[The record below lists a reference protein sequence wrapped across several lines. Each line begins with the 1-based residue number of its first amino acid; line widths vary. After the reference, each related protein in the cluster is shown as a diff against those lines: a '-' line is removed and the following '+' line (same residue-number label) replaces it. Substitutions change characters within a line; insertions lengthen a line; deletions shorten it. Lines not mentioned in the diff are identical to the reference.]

1 MNFRKFTPKIA
12 PKNPKIYQK
21 FTQIVKFCPKFIPK
35 ISPNSKRQ
43 IPQKIHQKFSFFHY
57 NFPQISAKKTKK
69 TKERTA
75 VISIDKRVLTH
86 FDFVQLF
93 LVVPLCLISLVLVWE
108 ANEFLGQK
116 QLIYTAVGFLA
127 WLLFFLL
134 PLRKLAWL
142 IPFLYWINICL
153 LLSVDIFG
161 VERLGAKRWLE
172 IPFTHFTL
180 QPSELFKPSFILMLA
195 YLIYRKPPPKSG
207 YKLKDFCKLSF
218 YILLPFF
225 LIASEPDL
233 GSAAV
238 LFIVGFGTLFIIG
251 VNHKIWLSIFL
262 VAAVGSPLVYAHLL
276 KPYQKQRI
284 HDFLSEKPS
293 YQVQQSII
301 AIGNGGMMG
310 KSTEEAT
317 QTHFKFLPISTSDF
331 IFAYTIERFGF
342 VGGALI
348 LSLYALLIFHLL
360 SLNRKLRGDYFA
372 RVAVNCVAL
381 FIFTY
386 TAVNVLMTIG
396 FAPVVGIPL
405 PFFSYGG
412 SSFTIFMVFFGIV
425 QNLLT
430 FRFFSVEQSIKIS

>member
-1 MNFRKFTPKIA
+1 M
-12 PKNPKIYQK
+12 
-21 FTQIVKFCPKFIPK
+21 
-35 ISPNSKRQ
+35 
-43 IPQKIHQKFSFFHY
+43 
-57 NFPQISAKKTKK
+57 
-69 TKERTA
+69 
-75 VISIDKRVLTH
+75 
-86 FDFVQLF
+86 
-93 LVVPLCLISLVLVWE
+93 
-108 ANEFLGQK
+108 
-116 QLIYTAVGFLA
+116 
-127 WLLFFLL
+127 
-134 PLRKLAWL
+134 
-142 IPFLYWINICL
+142 
-153 LLSVDIFG
+153 
-161 VERLGAKRWLE
+161 
-172 IPFTHFTL
+172 
-180 QPSELFKPSFILMLA
+180 
-195 YLIYRKPPPKSG
+195 
-207 YKLKDFCKLSF
+207 
-218 YILLPFF
+218 
-225 LIASEPDL
+225 
-233 GSAAV
+233 

-262 VAAVGSPLVYAHLL
+262 VAAIGSPLVYAHLL

-293 YQVQQSII
+293 YQVRQSII

-342 VGGALI
+342 VGGALV

-360 SLNRKLRGDYFA
+360 SLNRKLKGDYFA

-425 QNLLT
+425 QNLVT
-430 FRFFSVEQSIKIS
+430 FRFFSVEQSIKIN